1 MDLAR
6 ELKDDEALEHDASL
20 EIIAALDVGEMRD
33 LETALSLELGDEFD
47 ADEGATAEDKTCD
60 APVDGK
66 ARRSLA
72 HVATSPVGL
81 AAWTVAFT
89 AFYAKAEFGGSWAKG
104 FYYTVQAGL
113 SVGFGVLPE
122 RGNRLSLIVTTVNV
136 FLGAGVIAQC
146 LASYAGR
153 LCDLR
158 DEWHAEVV
166 LEKELA
172 RSGEVGERLERRVA
186 LAKDM
191 IRALRAED
199 AADAAA
205 PAPAPRRRPSFA
217 ALAPP
222 ARVAG
227 RAPSRLGNAAKIAR
241 LERVVRRSKLRL
253 RRTARAR
260 LRVWL
265 RLHSDDA
272 RAWALLATWLLLGT
286 AYGLVFERWSGT
298 RSFYFAV
305 CALSTAGLQGID
317 PESEAWQFLLV
328 GAWLL
333 AGVPIFAHGVGTV
346 ARLLLRESSDAE
358 VRARS
363 WGNFGEGDWD
373 DTVAL
378 LSEYVAVAPGRLSRE
393 QFILSELLRSGSVS
407 GDLVDII
414 LDKFSRFDTDGD
426 ATLTKAEYVAF
437 GSSVAAKPGAR
448 AG

>member
-191 IRALRAED
+191 IRALRA
-199 AADAAA
+199 ADAAA
-205 PAPAPRRRPSFA
+205 AAPPPRRRRSFA

-241 LERVVRRSKLRL
+241 LERIVRRTKLRL

-317 PESEAWQFLLV
+317 PDSEAWQFLLV

-378 LSEYVAVAPGRLSRE
+378 LSEYVAVAPGRISRE

>member
-1 MDLAR
+1 ML
-6 ELKDDEALEHDASL
+6 
-20 EIIAALDVGEMRD
+20 
-33 LETALSLELGDEFD
+33 
-47 ADEGATAEDKTCD
+47 
-60 APVDGK
+60 
-66 ARRSLA
+66 
-72 HVATSPVGL
+72 
-81 AAWTVAFT
+81 
-89 AFYAKAEFGGSWAKG
+89 
-104 FYYTVQAGL
+104 
-113 SVGFGVLPE
+113 
-122 RGNRLSLIVTTVNV
+122 
-136 FLGAGVIAQC
+136 
-146 LASYAGR
+146 GR

-158 DEWHAEVV
+158 DEWHAEIV

-191 IRALRAED
+191 IRALRA
-199 AADAAA
+199 ADAA
-205 PAPAPRRRPSFA
+205 APAPRRRPSS
-217 ALAPP
+217 ALARP

-241 LERVVRRSKLRL
+241 LERIVRRSKLRL

-265 RLHSDDA
+265 RLHADDA

-317 PESEAWQFLLV
+317 PESEAWQFLVV

-378 LSEYVAVAPGRLSRE
+378 LSEYVAVAPGRISRE

-448 AG
+448 VG